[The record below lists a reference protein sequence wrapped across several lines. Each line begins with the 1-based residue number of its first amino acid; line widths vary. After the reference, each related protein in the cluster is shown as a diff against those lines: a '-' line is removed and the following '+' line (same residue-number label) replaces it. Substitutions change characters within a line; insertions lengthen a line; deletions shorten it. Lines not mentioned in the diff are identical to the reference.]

1 MQYRNWLDR
10 RIEQGAR
17 HVARHTSRRAF
28 LARLGSLILGAA
40 AIPLLPVSR
49 AAAQQADA
57 GYAETPIDGEEGDPT
72 SCNYWR
78 HCALDGFLSSCC
90 GGTATSCP
98 PGAEMSPIT
107 WIGTCR
113 NPADGLNY
121 LISYNDCCGKSSCGR
136 CLCDENEG
144 DRPTYVTPKTNDV
157 NWCLANRSTAYNS
170 TVALVLG
177 VYEGD

>member
-17 HVARHTSRRAF
+17 QVARHTSRRAF

-40 AIPLLPVSR
+40 AIPLLPISR

-57 GYAETPIDGEEGDPT
+57 GFAETAIDGEEGDPG

-177 VYEGD
+177 VYEGN